1 MRRKNF
7 APGLALL
14 LALSMLTPLAACGG
28 GDGEAA
34 EDGGAGQEAQWAEL
48 EQMKQ
53 TLDAK
58 RAELTAAREQLAAA
72 EGEEA
77 EQLRARVEQLAAETQ
92 TMADEF
98 NSRLVGYINENPPV
112 VGEPLTERQQ
122 AAIRMKSQEDIV
134 YAREY
139 IAEGGDYARAIDIY
153 NAALAADPG
162 NPEIEAALA
171 EAEARRYMDE
181 ERFSRLERGMSDAQ
195 VRQLLGPPYHRNVRE
210 YEDGAIGW
218 FYPTDANRSAAAVY
232 FRKKGEDLE
241 VYKFDYKAV
250 VNEGPKE
257 VGATNG
263 QTG

>member
-7 APGLALL
+7 GPGLALL
-14 LALSMLTPLAACGG
+14 LTLSMLTPLAACGG
-28 GDGEAA
+28 GDGDAA
-34 EDGGAGQEAQWAEL
+34 EGGAGQDAQWAEL

-77 EQLRARVEQLAAETQ
+77 EQLRARVEQLAAETL
-92 TMADEF
+92 TMTDEF
-98 NSRLVGYINENPPV
+98 NSRLVGFINENAPV

-122 AAIRMKSQEDIV
+122 AALRMKSAEDIV

-139 IAEGGDYARAIDIY
+139 IAEGGDYVRAIDIY

-181 ERFSRLERGMSDAQ
+181 ARFSQLERGMSAAE
-195 VRQLLGPPYHRNVRE
+195 VRQAIGAPYYRNVRE

-232 FRKKGEDLE
+232 FRKKGDDLE
-241 VYKFDYKAV
+241 VYKFDYRAV
-250 VNEGPKE
+250 VNEGPRE
-257 VGATNG
+257 VGAANG
-263 QTG
+263 QPG